1 MAKTKKIST
10 PPVTENEGDKFAA
23 IEAAHKCLDDL
34 KKEMERDDHQNVCFI
49 CACKNNDNNIVR
61 GTVAGNTQDL
71 AEMLASMMERDEDL
85 AGIVMGAMIMTL

>member
-34 KKEMERDDHQNVCFI
+34 KKEMERDDHQDVCFI

-61 GTVAGNTQDL
+61 GTVAGGTKDL
-71 AEMLASMMERDEDL
+71 SGMLASIMERDEDL
-85 AGIVMGAMIMTL
+85 TGIVMSASLMAL

>member
-10 PPVTENEGDKFAA
+10 PPVTESKGDKFAA

-49 CACKNNDNNIVR
+49 CACMNNDNDIVR
-61 GTVAGNTQDL
+61 GTVAGGTQDL
-71 AEMLASMMERDEDL
+71 SGMLASMMERDEDL